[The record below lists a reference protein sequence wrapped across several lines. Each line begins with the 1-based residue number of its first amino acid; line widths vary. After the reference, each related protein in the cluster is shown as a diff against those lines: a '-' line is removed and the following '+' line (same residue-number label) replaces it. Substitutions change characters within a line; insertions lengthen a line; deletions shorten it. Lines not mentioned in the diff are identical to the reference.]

1 MGSSNNFQLLR
12 EYEELRKNTNVS
24 ESAAEIEPNGRTT
37 LLLEDFQ

>member
-1 MGSSNNFQLLR
+1 MISSHCSG
-12 EYEELRKNTNVS
+12 EELRKNTNVS